1 MARGWESKAVEEQI
15 SAREAEIQKS
25 REPIVTP
32 IELKR
37 RAKREGL
44 LLTRNRTSNLLQ
56 TATNERYRQIL
67 ERALAHIDDQLAQ
80 LDSAQQ

>member
-1 MARGWESKAVEEQI
+1 MARGWESKAVEDQI
-15 SAREAEIQKS
+15 SAREAEERKS
-25 REPIVTP
+25 VEPILTH

-44 LLTRNRTSNLLQ
+44 LLARNHTLNLIQTS
-56 TATNERYRQIL
+56 TSERYRRIL
-67 ERALAHIDDQLAQ
+67 ELTLAHIDDQLAR